1 MLQMGLL
8 MEHFWENLLRRAAV
22 PDFTLGGEGAK
33 VGVKTEAGNQGD
45 WGSLIFNKDQI
56 EESMVLPSRKHGILI
71 PGWTRSGMLKVSLN
85 EKLRNFF

>member
-1 MLQMGLL
+1 

-22 PDFTLGGEGAK
+22 PYFTLGGEGAK
-33 VGVKTEAGNQGD
+33 VGVKTGAGNQGD